1 MKKLSGEEKRN
12 IAAVTL
18 RHIKPSDKTEML
30 SDGHGLYLVM
40 MPTGAKYW
48 RYRFRFAGKQ
58 KQLAL
63 GVFPDISL
71 SEARKLHREAYNQ
84 VADGI
89 DPAEER
95 REEKQVKLKASGNSF
110 EAVAKEWLD
119 VHMSDKTADH
129 KRRAERLLLKDLAGL
144 AKRPIDTINAPEL
157 LAELRKIE
165 KRGVIDTA
173 RRARQIASQLFTYAI
188 ATGRAERNIAN
199 DLVGTLKTVP
209 TKNRSAITDPVLL
222 GKLLRH
228 MDDSTSGIVVKTA
241 MRLTPILFQRPGE
254 IRAMEWSEIDL
265 VAGRWEISA
274 EKMKMRLPHIVPL
287 SKQAIELLKEIHA
300 YTGRGKYVFP
310 SVRGS
315 SRCLSENGVRTALR
329 DMGYCND
336 TVTPHGFRATARTL
350 LDEVLGYRVEWI
362 EHQLAHAVKDAN
374 GRAYNRT
381 SFLEQRAEMM
391 QAWADY
397 LDKLRTGDELYQG

>member
-1 MKKLSGEEKRN
+1 
-12 IAAVTL
+12 
-18 RHIKPSDKTEML
+18 
-30 SDGHGLYLVM
+30 
-40 MPTGAKYW
+40 
-48 RYRFRFAGKQ
+48 
-58 KQLAL
+58 
-63 GVFPDISL
+63 
-71 SEARKLHREAYNQ
+71 
-84 VADGI
+84 
-89 DPAEER
+89 
-95 REEKQVKLKASGNSF
+95 
-110 EAVAKEWLD
+110 
-119 VHMSDKTADH
+119 MSDKTADH

-287 SKQAIELLKEIHA
+287 SKQAI
-300 YTGRGKYVFP
+300 
-310 SVRGS
+310 
-315 SRCLSENGVRTALR
+315 
-329 DMGYCND
+329 
-336 TVTPHGFRATARTL
+336 
-350 LDEVLGYRVEWI
+350 
-362 EHQLAHAVKDAN
+362 
-374 GRAYNRT
+374 
-381 SFLEQRAEMM
+381 
-391 QAWADY
+391 
-397 LDKLRTGDELYQG
+397 DKA

>member
-1 MKKLSGEEKRN
+1 MKKLNGEEVRKLVP
-12 IAAVTL
+12 IAL
-18 RHIKPSDKTEML
+18 RHIKASGKTQTL
-30 SDGHGLYLVM
+30 SDGHGLYLVV
-40 MPTGAKYW
+40 MPAGATYW

-63 GVFPDISL
+63 GVFPDVTL
-71 SEARKLHREAYNQ
+71 SDARKMHREAYNQ
-84 VADGI
+84 VADGL
-89 DPAEER
+89 DPTEER
-95 REEKQVKLKASGNSF
+95 REEKQAQLKATGNSF
-110 EAVAKEWLD
+110 EVLVKEWLE
-119 VHMSDKTADH
+119 VHMSDKTVDH

-144 AKRPIDTINAPEL
+144 AKRPVDTITAPEL
-157 LAELRKIE
+157 LLELRKIE
-165 KRGVIDTA
+165 ARGVIDTA

-188 ATGRAERNIAN
+188 ATGRADRNIAN
-199 DLVGTLKTVP
+199 DLAGTLKTVP
-209 TKNRSAITDPVLL
+209 TKNRAAITDPVLL
-222 GKLLRH
+222 GRLLRS

-241 MRLTPILFQRPGE
+241 MLLTPILFQRPGE
-254 IRAMEWSEIDL
+254 IRAMEWSEVDL
-265 VAGRWEISA
+265 VAGRWEIPA

-287 SKQAIELLKEIHA
+287 PKQAVALLNEIYA
-300 YTGRGKYVFP
+300 YTGHGKYVFP
-310 SVRGS
+310 SMRGS

-362 EHQLAHAVKDAN
+362 EHQLAHSVRDAN

-381 SFLEQRAEMM
+381 SFLEPREEMM

-397 LDKLRTGDELYQG
+397 LDRLRHSV

>member
-1 MKKLSGEEKRN
+1 MKKLNGEEVRKLVP
-12 IAAVTL
+12 IAL
-18 RHIKPSDKTEML
+18 RHIKASGKTQTL
-30 SDGHGLYLVM
+30 SDGHGLYLVV
-40 MPTGAKYW
+40 MPAGATYW

-63 GVFPDISL
+63 GVFPDVTL
-71 SEARKLHREAYNQ
+71 SDARKMHREAYNQ
-84 VADGI
+84 VADGL
-89 DPAEER
+89 DPTEER
-95 REEKQVKLKASGNSF
+95 REEKQAQLKATGNSF
-110 EAVAKEWLD
+110 EALVKEWLE
-119 VHMSDKTADH
+119 VHMSDKTVDH

-144 AKRPIDTINAPEL
+144 AKRPVDTITAPEL
-157 LAELRKIE
+157 LLELRKIE
-165 KRGVIDTA
+165 ARGVIDTA

-188 ATGRAERNIAN
+188 ATGRADRNIAN
-199 DLVGTLKTVP
+199 DLAGTLKTVP
-209 TKNRSAITDPVLL
+209 TKNRAAITDPVLL
-222 GKLLRH
+222 GRLLRS

-241 MRLTPILFQRPGE
+241 MLLTPILFQRPGE
-254 IRAMEWSEIDL
+254 IRAMEWSEVDL
-265 VAGRWEISA
+265 VAGRWEIPA

-287 SKQAIELLKEIHA
+287 PKQAVALLNEIYA
-300 YTGRGKYVFP
+300 YTGHGKYVFP

-362 EHQLAHAVKDAN
+362 EHQLAHSVRDAN

-381 SFLEQRAEMM
+381 SFLEPRAEMM
-391 QAWADY
+391 RAWADY
-397 LDKLRTGDELYQG
+397 LDKLRHSI